1 MSWGVCTLLQLLT
14 FTSLTS
20 VGLDLL
26 KSGFGKVFAHGQLL
40 GAQLTLLGNNWLVQM
55 TPKTMLRA
63 KALKSCL
70 TTCTGLHF
78 IIGL

>member
-1 MSWGVCTLLQLLT
+1 MSWGICTLLQLLT

-26 KSGFGKVFAHGQLL
+26 KSGFGKVFPNGQLL
-40 GAQLTLLGNNWLVQM
+40 GAQLTLLGNNWLVLM
-55 TPKTMLRA
+55 PPKTMLRA
-63 KALKSCL
+63 TALEPCL